1 MSVRT
6 KSMTHIKKAFDGFI
20 ELESKAEGLA
30 DTLYTGVRELVN
42 ECGIEDALEA
52 FQSACKDLEKDFET
66 ETLPQ
71 TWRSRK
77 SEISRGLKLKLD
89 PNKFASFS
97 KYRKAS
103 KEAAN
108 PTVSTTEGYTPHDNK
123 GGVDGGTTSKAKVSE
138 VTSNMPSK
146 VRDKLNKVLAAL
158 NKLPEDEALA
168 VLKNCNNAIHA
179 KLHKLGGRFGNVKA
193 TGS

>member
-6 KSMTHIKKAFDGFI
+6 KSMTHIAAAFNGFI
-20 ELESKAEGLA
+20 ELETKAEGLA
-30 DTLYTGVRELVN
+30 DTLYTGVCELVL
-42 ECGIEDALEA
+42 ECGLDKALDAW
-52 FQSACKDLEKDFET
+52 SDACKDLEKDFKGN
-66 ETLPQ
+66 LPQ
-71 TWRSRK
+71 SWRSRK
-77 SEISRGLKLKLD
+77 SEISRGLKLELD

-103 KEAAN
+103 TEAAN
-108 PTVSTTEGYTPHDNK
+108 KSGTQPDSYTPHDSK

-179 KLHKLGGRFGNVKA
+179 KLHKLGGRFSNVKA